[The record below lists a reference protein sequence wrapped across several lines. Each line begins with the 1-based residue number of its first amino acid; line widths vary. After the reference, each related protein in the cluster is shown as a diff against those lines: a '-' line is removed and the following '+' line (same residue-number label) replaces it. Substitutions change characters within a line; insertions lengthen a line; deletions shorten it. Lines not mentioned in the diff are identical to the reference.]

1 PAPGSRRS
9 CLCRAA
15 APGRAG
21 RRWGARLPS
30 PSGRE
35 ALADAAEAA
44 SFPVFEVPYV
54 LPFIAITEAVFTR
67 LVAEQY
73 DLLSR
78 SLDAEHTLTRAV
90 LEGQGPEG
98 VVSSLTSVVGGWAIL
113 LDVHGVIV
121 SATPPGA
128 KSYARRIW
136 GELHGSRP
144 EGIHFRL
151 ALVGRGQNRPGEPV
165 SSG

>member
-35 ALADAAEAA
+35 ALADAAERA
-44 SFPVFEVPYV
+44 SFPLFEVPYPV
-54 LPFIAITEAVFTR
+54 PFIAITEAVFTR

-90 LEGQGPEG
+90 LEGQGPDG
-98 VVSSLTSVVGGWAIL
+98 VVSAMTCVVGGWASL
-113 LDVHGVIV
+113 LGVQGAVV
-121 SATPPGA
+121 SEAIPT
-128 KSYARRIW
+128 
-136 GELHGSRP
+136 
-144 EGIHFRL
+144 
-151 ALVGRGQNRPGEPV
+151 
-165 SSG
+165 